1 MRQLR
6 TLDQIEE
13 DYFRQHPEEIEEYIS
28 VIFEEYAK
36 DDNIG
41 ALLASLR
48 TIARAQGITATAIAA
63 GMTRK
68 GLQKALSEQGN
79 PKFESVNAILHALGY
94 QLAPQKLITSNIEV

>member
-6 TLDQIEE
+6 TLDQIED
-13 DYFRQHPEEIEEYIS
+13 DYFHQHPEEVEEYIA

-36 DDNIG
+36 DGNMG

-48 TIARAQGITATAIAA
+48 TIARTQGITATAVAA

-79 PKFESVNAILHALGY
+79 PKFESVNAIMHALGY
-94 QLAPQKLITSNIEV
+94 RLVPQKLMTSNSKS